1 MTAVDDAAE
10 GDDALVRSGL
20 AEAPAK
26 RYPKRMLRTQRG
38 EVDWGAVAALAATV
52 TALAGIVIAL
62 SAVSQMRSVER
73 ENRFVAGL
81 DALWRLDGDWHTPE
95 MGDIRSQAAG
105 ALLSAQSSDDI
116 ATVLDFFDEV
126 AFLLDRGVLDE
137 DMVWYRF
144 YQPMTDYWFASK
156 DFVRQMRK
164 QDASMWAHL
173 DRIIDRLLA
182 QQARRRNR
190 AMDDVKP
197 SKAQIRDF
205 LNSELGQGQ
214 CIEEEDMDARKVPL

>member
-1 MTAVDDAAE
+1 MTAVDETAAGDAAPLQ
-10 GDDALVRSGL
+10 DGL
-20 AEAPAK
+20 AAASAN
-26 RYPKRMLRTQRG
+26 RYPKHMLRTQRG

-52 TALAGIVIAL
+52 AALAGIVIAL

-73 ENRFVAGL
+73 ENHFVAGL

-105 ALLSAQSSDDI
+105 ALLASQSSDDI

-173 DRIIDRLLA
+173 DKIIDRMLA

-190 AMDDVKP
+190 ATDDVKP
-197 SKAQIRDF
+197 SKAQIREF
-205 LNSELGQGQ
+205 LNGELGQGQ
-214 CIEEEDMDARKVPL
+214 CVEGEDADARRVPL